1 MFEIGQEEEDEWM
14 ESLLKRI
21 TVNKKEMSQGL
32 TEKKADISCLKYAM
46 LTNM

>member
-21 TVNKKEMSQGL
+21 TANKKEMSQVL
-32 TEKKADISCLKYAM
+32 TETKGDISCLKYVM

>member
-14 ESLLKRI
+14 DSLLKRI
-21 TVNKKEMSQGL
+21 TVNKKEMSQVFSK
-32 TEKKADISCLKYAM
+32 TKVDISCLKYVM